1 MSRFARYYSSL
12 IFKIILLLI
21 KYSPTLAS
29 DQCVIPGCTNYWSF
43 DKSFVD
49 QMNPSISLYN
59 ARSFSWVNNR
69 ICTKNSALYLNN
81 GYIQIKSSNVS
92 WTGDFTITAWVFL
105 MSRVACGKLLDCG
118 IKAQNELVINL
129 NSCNG
134 DGLALQIYRNRSVSE
149 FVYNRNRLEA
159 NKWKHVAFSL
169 NNGTILIY
177 TGGVVVA
184 TGKTHLKPNVRSNY
198 GSCFIGKSQWDNN
211 PNINAYIDDLSMFN
225 RGLSLEEIQM
235 SMYNPTTTMK
245 TTTYTTPSTTSTTS
259 TTNSST
265 TSSSDNIQMVL
276 TNSTAYTVTSSP
288 KTISYE
294 IQMTLTNSATTSS
307 TIVTTYPN
315 NLMNDLT
322 SSTSFTMIVKDST
335 TATTP
340 LTASNI
346 LISSTT
352 STSSTTLT
360 TSTTSA
366 SSTTTIF
373 PGMVHFW
380 NFNSNLLDMIT
391 NTYPSKAVS
400 YFFVPDRFNNA
411 NSAVFFK
418 SGYAQISTNL
428 NIIDSFSLTV
438 WINVQSFSKNYARVL
453 DCGTSSLGQDN
464 IVVAIREKNSN
475 SPYVRV
481 WNNGFGKFKISGTSL
496 SLKTWTFYSI
506 SLTSQGF
513 ATMYI
518 NSKVSTKN
526 IDVLKKVTRT
536 NCYIAKSNWADD
548 DNAIAYFDDLRI
560 FSYALTA
567 DQMLTVMNT
576 KYI

>member
-225 RGLSLEEIQM
+225 RGLSFEEIQM

-245 TTTYTTPSTTSTTS
+245 TTTTSTKPPTSTTPSTTTTS
-259 TTNSST
+259 KSST
-265 TSSSDNIQMVL
+265 TSSSDNSQMVM
-276 TNSTAYTVTSSP
+276 TNSKA
-288 KTISYE
+288 E
-294 IQMTLTNSATTSS
+294 LTSS
-307 TIVTTYPN
+307 TIAINNSETVVTTLAQESQTKETAATTFNPE
-315 NLMNDLT
+315 L
-322 SSTSFTMIVKDST
+322 IKDST
-335 TATTP
+335 ATTK
-340 LTASNI
+340 I
-346 LISSTT
+346 LSKT
-352 STSSTTLT
+352 STPT
-360 TSTTSA
+360 TSTTTFFA
-366 SSTTTIF
+366 
-373 PGMVHFW
+373 GMGHFW
-380 NFNSNLLDMIT
+380 PFNSNLLDVIPNTGLT
-391 NTYPSKAVS
+391 NPTAYS
-400 YFFVPDRFNNA
+400 FVQDRFGNNK
-411 NSAVFFK
+411 SAIFF
-418 SGYAQISTNL
+418 SNGYAQIPTDLDIYN
-428 NIIDSFSLTV
+428 SFSLTV
-438 WINVQSFSKNYARVL
+438 WINVQSFSQRSARVF
-453 DCGTSSLGQDN
+453 DCGTSTIKQDN
-464 IVVAIREKNSN
+464 IIVAIQRDFDKIPYFEIWNSGG
-475 SPYVRV
+475 SSV
-481 WNNGFGKFKISGTSL
+481 SGISL
-496 SLKTWTFYSI
+496 SLNTWTFYAV
-506 SLTSQGF
+506 SLTEQGSAAMYVNSNIVKTSSNMKIPRK
-513 ATMYI
+513 ATR
-518 NSKVSTKN
+518 NK
-526 IDVLKKVTRT
+526 
-536 NCYIAKSNWADD
+536 CYIGKSNWSKDS
-548 DNAIAYFDDLRI
+548 NIYAYFDDLRI
-560 FSYALTA
+560 FNYALSA
-567 DQMLTVMNT
+567 NQMLTVKDT
-576 KYI
+576 KYV